1 MLQYSQKN
9 TCFRVFL
16 KKDTSTQV
24 FYWGYSEIFKNTY
37 FEEYLRAAASLS
49 IVLSEWQIIWQLPTI
64 YVSESPWKN

>member
-1 MLQYSQKN
+1 MLQYSQIN

-16 KKDTSTQV
+16 KKDTPTQV
-24 FYWGYSEIFKNTY
+24 FYWGDSENFKNTY

-49 IVLSEWQIIWQLPTI
+49 IVLSEWQIIWQLSTI